1 MRDGEA
7 RRLTSERF
15 STACRHHDGK
25 HNHSDSKYEYLN
37 LVCHGPRRCFAV
49 IMTSFGFKL
58 PFSF

>member
-1 MRDGEA
+1 VRDGEA

-37 LVCHGPRRCFAV
+37 LVCHGPYNHSDSKYEYLNLVCH
-49 IMTSFGFKL
+49 G
-58 PFSF
+58 P